1 MNSNILNKHD
11 REIKMSNNNY
21 RLSNLGTVFN
31 CPNCGCN
38 STVTQVEIIKS
49 TGLRDLIGS
58 KSSTIAFIC
67 INCTEEFSPSRNDN
81 AVPEYTK
88 LSDQNR
94 VEPVFLE
101 TLVFCMSKVAL
112 VDGELHNQEIQSICD
127 FIKEISGTVLTAERV
142 IELLNSVETENVSI
156 DDYVRQR
163 KGSLSKTEKEVIVR
177 ACLRI
182 SNADGH
188 IDSAESILLRETI
201 SLFGIDDESLR
212 HIYTTEGL

>member
-1 MNSNILNKHD
+1 
-11 REIKMSNNNY
+11 
-21 RLSNLGTVFN
+21 
-31 CPNCGCN
+31 
-38 STVTQVEIIKS
+38 
-49 TGLRDLIGS
+49 
-58 KSSTIAFIC
+58 
-67 INCTEEFSPSRNDN
+67 
-81 AVPEYTK
+81 
-88 LSDQNR
+88 
-94 VEPVFLE
+94 
-101 TLVFCMSKVAL
+101 MSKVAL

-163 KGSLSKTEKEVIVR
+163 KGSLSKPEREVIVR